1 LLLSQVKLLLD
12 RNMLERN
19 IFQPSL
25 AVHPVNFTIKNVV
38 EILQRQA
45 ELQKISIIFVPLQE
59 EHMLMIDM
67 KRTQ

>member
-1 LLLSQVKLLLD
+1 
-12 RNMLERN
+12 MLERN

-67 KRTQ
+67 MRTQ